1 MEISHQKN
9 VFVELLRPSDGSRSE
24 PREFVYFPTANYR
37 PGTKRSRIEYSSSES
52 WGNSVGPE
60 EIPLTV
66 EALSLGNQPVLK
78 SSEIEAALKDVN
90 SDEFNKIFTEFKREF
105 FDPVQNQLNV
115 IGGQVY
121 ANNWTVNPIISS
133 ELLVDAPR
141 TVHGRKLYRLNIK

>member
-37 PGTKRSRIEYSSSES
+37 PGTKRSRVEYSSSES

-66 EALSLGNQPVLK
+66 EALSIGNQPILN
-78 SSEIEAALKDVN
+78 SSEIEAALKDVS
-90 SDEFNKIFTEFKREF
+90 SDEFNKIFTQFKKEF
-105 FDPVQNQLNV
+105 FVDPVQNSLN
-115 IGGQVY
+115 ITGGAVY
-121 ANNWTVNPIISS
+121 ANNWTANPVS
-133 ELLVDAPR
+133 EYRVDAPR